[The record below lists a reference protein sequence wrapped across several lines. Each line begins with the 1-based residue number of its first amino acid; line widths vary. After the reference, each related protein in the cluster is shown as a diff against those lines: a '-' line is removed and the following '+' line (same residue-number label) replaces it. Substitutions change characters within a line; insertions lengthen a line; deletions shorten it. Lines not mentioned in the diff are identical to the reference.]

1 MNIINADFLSHN
13 FTDMN
18 SEYYDMI
25 VGNPPYFEFTLSN
38 ELKKKYKDVI
48 SGRVNIYTLFIKK
61 SIILLKPKGIFKTPI
76 LKLNKKLI

>member
-38 ELKKKYKDVI
+38 ELKKNTKMLYQ
-48 SGRVNIYTLFIKK
+48 GELIYIHY
-61 SIILLKPKGIFKTPI
+61 LLKN
-76 LKLNKKLI
+76 LSSY